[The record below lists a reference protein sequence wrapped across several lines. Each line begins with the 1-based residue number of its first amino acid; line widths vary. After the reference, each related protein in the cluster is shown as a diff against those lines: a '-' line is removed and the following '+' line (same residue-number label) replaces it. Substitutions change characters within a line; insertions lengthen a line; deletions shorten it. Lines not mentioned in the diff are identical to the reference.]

1 MTRKS
6 DLAELPKDKNLY
18 ISLYYFNEIKNILPN
33 QWSDYKKYRLTH
45 IVCLNALSIAGNH
58 IISENYNF
66 SSNQLN
72 ITVISRSLTNI
83 QSINW
88 SSEGSLKYLKGV
100 SGSNLLAADI
110 IASFKN

>member
-1 MTRKS
+1 
-6 DLAELPKDKNLY
+6 
-18 ISLYYFNEIKNILPN
+18 LYYFNDIKNILPN

-58 IISENYNF
+58 IISDNYNF

-72 ITVISRSLTNI
+72 NTEISKSLTNI
-83 QSINW
+83 QNIDW

-110 IASFKN
+110 ITSFKN

>member
-1 MTRKS
+1 MDR
-6 DLAELPKDKNLY
+6 L
-18 ISLYYFNEIKNILPN
+18 
-33 QWSDYKKYRLTH
+33 QKYRLTH
-45 IVCLNALSIAGNH
+45 IVCLKVLSITGNH

-83 QSINW
+83 QSIDW

-100 SGSNLLAADI
+100 SGSNFLATDLVT
-110 IASFKN
+110 SLKKTDKNLV